1 MQKGWQLVMLPP
13 PSLVSSLCR
22 REAFLAVYKAEGAEA
37 AAASIMAATKTQV
50 RVKREVPLLPGL
62 PLLPGPR
69 IRMHALHTHTPSLL
83 PLCHPTSIC
92 LTMHC
97 SPSLTLPLPL
107 QALPVGLPLADSPIA
122 FVFPGQGSQ
131 VSPMYLEGGLGGG
144 EAE

>member
-1 MQKGWQLVMLPP
+1 M
-13 PSLVSSLCR
+13 
-22 REAFLAVYKAEGAEA
+22 YKAEGAEA

-50 RVKREVPLLPGL
+50 RVKRECATAA
-62 PLLPGPR
+62 R
-69 IRMHALHTHTPSLL
+69 ASHARTAHTHTPSLL
-83 PLCHPTSIC
+83 PLYHPTSIC

-97 SPSLTLPLPL
+97 SLSLTLPLPL

-144 EAE
+144 EAG